1 MKNISRNLIFL
12 FLFLFL
18 ASFSPTDERTRDQ
31 LVLKYILQN
40 LEGIHYSP
48 LAIDDE
54 LSGKAFDLYIERLD
68 YGKMFLL
75 KGDVARLQPYR
86 NQLDDQLKQGSLEF
100 FDISNDLISKRI
112 NEAEEIYKEILAQ
125 PFDFNRNEDYLA
137 IADSLDFCATEAE
150 LRERWRLSLKYQTL
164 TRVLS
169 RMEQN
174 KESVAEDDPE
184 EDLLEEPSEVDDVVE
199 GDSEVPALAEA
210 EAWAR
215 DKVEKRYRDWF
226 SRLRQVNRS
235 DRLTLFINSFISIY
249 DPHSEYYP
257 PKAKEDFDIRF
268 SGQLEGIGATLQQ
281 EDGYVKVREIVAGS
295 ASWKQGELEV
305 NDLILKVGQ
314 GAEEPVDIVDMRL
327 DDAVRLIRGPKG
339 TEVRLT
345 VKKVDGSTRVI
356 PIIRDVVVLEET
368 FAKSAVLEEEGE
380 GGKIGYIM
388 LPSFYMDFKDPN
400 GRSAASDVLKEINK
414 LKEEGI
420 DGLVIDLRGN
430 GGGSLL
436 DAVKMAGFFIEKG
449 PIVQVKSRYGD
460 PYIFEDKD
468 PDVQYNGPLVVLVN
482 SFSASASEI
491 FAAAMQDYQRAIIV
505 GSSSTFGKGT
515 VQRFFELD
523 KMVPAEHQDIRPL
536 GSIKLTTQKFYR
548 VNGGATQLKGVTPDL
563 VLPDRYSYIDI
574 GEKER
579 DYPMPWTVIEP
590 ASYTPW
596 NGFSINY
603 EYLKSDG
610 TALKDYQ
617 STFALIDEQA
627 RLLKDQRRVHRYPLH
642 LERYKE
648 WKASLDEQ
656 NKKFKDLGK
665 DTFDLRVTPLPEDA
679 QLMAADS
686 VKAEGLKKW
695 HGQLKK
701 DIYLKE
707 AVDLLNLKGIVRSR

>member
-1 MKNISRNLIFL
+1 
-12 FLFLFL
+12 
-18 ASFSPTDERTRDQ
+18 
-31 LVLKYILQN
+31 
-40 LEGIHYSP
+40 
-48 LAIDDE
+48 
-54 LSGKAFDLYIERLD
+54 
-68 YGKMFLL
+68 
-75 KGDVARLQPYR
+75 
-86 NQLDDQLKQGSLEF
+86 
-100 FDISNDLISKRI
+100 
-112 NEAEEIYKEILAQ
+112 
-125 PFDFNRNEDYLA
+125 
-137 IADSLDFCATEAE
+137 
-150 LRERWRLSLKYQTL
+150 L
-164 TRVLS
+164 TRLLS
-169 RMEQN
+169 RMEQ
-174 KESVAEDDPE
+174 KKDEGSDELEDEDFLEEE
-184 EDLLEEPSEVDDVVE
+184 EDVDATE
-199 GDSEVPALAEA
+199 KETLAFAEA

-215 DKVEKRYRDWF
+215 EKVEKRYRDWF
-226 SRLRQVNRS
+226 SRLKQVNRN
-235 DRLTLFINSFISIY
+235 DRLTVYINSFVSIY

-368 FAKSAVLEEEGE
+368 FAKSAILEEDGHQ
-380 GGKIGYIM
+380 GKIGYIM
-388 LPSFYMDFKDPN
+388 LPSFYMDFKDPS
-400 GRSAASDVLKEINK
+400 GRSAASDVLNEINK
-414 LKEEGI
+414 LKAEGI
-420 DGLVIDLRGN
+420 SGLIIDLRGN

-436 DAVKMAGFFIEKG
+436 DAVKMAGYFIEKG
-449 PIVQVKSRYGD
+449 PVVQVKSRFGE
-460 PYIFEDKD
+460 PYVFDDKD
-468 PDVQYNGPLVVLVN
+468 PAVQYGGPLVVLVN

-523 KMVPAEHQDIRPL
+523 KMVPVEHQDVRPL

-548 VNGGATQLKGVTPDL
+548 VNGGATQLKGVSPDL
-563 VLPDRYSYIDI
+563 ILPDRYSYIDI

-590 ASYTPW
+590 ANFTPW
-596 NGFSINY
+596 NAFSINY
-603 EYLKSDG
+603 EYLRSNG
-610 TALKDYQ
+610 TSRMADN
-617 STFALIDEQA
+617 SAFALIDEQA
-627 RLLKDQRRVHRYPLH
+627 RLLKDQRRIHRYPLG
-642 LERYKE
+642 LEQYKL
-648 WKASLDEQ
+648 WKADLDEK

-665 DTFDLRVTPLPEDA
+665 DTFDLKVSALPSDA
-679 QLMAADS
+679 LLLAADS
-686 VKAEGLKKW
+686 VKSEGAKKW

-707 AVDLLNLKGIVRSR
+707 AVDLLNIKGIVKTR